1 MDWDQIEPKWAA
13 MTRRVR
19 ADWTTHR
26 ADIKTPLTRRIAR
39 PELAPAAE
47 RQTATVPDARP
58 KMSVE

>member
-1 MDWDQIEPKWAA
+1 
-13 MTRRVR
+13 VR
-19 ADWTTHR
+19 ADWTTDR

-39 PELAPAAE
+39 PELAPAAD